1 MGKQAGE
8 RDDRRGGLGSGGA
21 QDGPIGSGRTDG
33 AGGGEGGEGAQ
44 RHPGESSRDSETV
57 R

>member
-8 RDDRRGGLGSGGA
+8 RDDERGGLGGTGP
-21 QDGPIGSGRTDG
+21 QDGPVGGGRDDGGST
-33 AGGGEGGEGAQ
+33 GEGGEGAQ
-44 RHPGESSRDSETV
+44 RHPGGSSRDSEEA